1 MLDSPDDRI
10 GSVTG
15 TPAPPS
21 AEAPAPPQNLD
32 ALLRR
37 ARLAILWE
45 AVWPPLATAG
55 AVALLFVALSWF
67 GLWEVLPFWAR
78 ILGLVA
84 FAAAFVLALLPLARV
99 REPARAAL
107 LARIDRASGRA
118 HRPATALAEP
128 LANGEED
135 PVTRALWQA
144 HRTRALANAT
154 GLTSGPVRPAMAARD
169 PRALR
174 FAVIL
179 AALVAFFWAGDDRTA
194 RLASAFDW
202 RSPSAA
208 ATPPRLDAWVTPPAY
223 TGRPPIFLT
232 AATPRDP
239 AQAAVPGDEPTR
251 SVPAGSVLVVRTS
264 GGDAEISAGPGAH
277 ALETEDKPAP
287 SGAPPAPAGA
297 TIAEHRFALDRSTEI
312 TATPASGERRV
323 WRFDV
328 VPDTAPQI
336 AFQTLPR
343 LNERGSLVLG
353 YRIDDDYGVQ
363 AANALVELPK
373 TKPVE
378 GAVPPRPLYGPP
390 EIRLALP
397 QARGRSGP
405 ATTTYDGVEHPW
417 AGARVLMTL
426 VARDEPGQE
435 SRSEQLEAILPSR
448 PFTQPL
454 ARALVEQRRILALD
468 ARAHERVADAIDALT
483 LFPERFTPQSG
494 VYLGLRSAYWQ
505 VLKGRTDDELRAAA
519 DYLWEMALAIEE
531 GDLAGLSKDLKSAEQ
546 ALRDALDRN
555 APDAEIKKL
564 MDQLRAALDQFMQ
577 EMARRQEN
585 APSRQAQIPPNARIL
600 TPDDIKKMM
609 DRLENLARGGNKDAA
624 KDMLAEL
631 RDMLDN
637 LQKGQTAEQGEA
649 DEGAEAQARALDELG
664 RMIRE
669 QSELRDKTFQQG
681 QQAEREQQGNGPE
694 QRGENGQKQPGGSG
708 ELGQKQGDLKKRL
721 QELMRGLEA
730 QGMEGDQALGE
741 AGKAMGRAEGQLGQG
756 DPGSAVGAQ
765 GQALEAL
772 RQGAKGMAERMGEGQ
787 GEGQGQAQGQG
798 QPRGRRPG
806 GTASGEDT
814 DPLGRPTRA
823 RRYDPGANVRVPGEI
838 EAQRARRVLEELRR
852 RVGEPS
858 RPQDELDYLDR
869 LLRED

>member
-1 MLDSPDDRI
+1 M
-10 GSVTG
+10 
-15 TPAPPS
+15 PPR
-21 AEAPAPPQNLD
+21 NLD

-45 AVWPPLATAG
+45 AIWPPLATAG

-67 GLWEVLPFWAR
+67 GLWDWLPGWAR
-78 ILGLVA
+78 IIGLLA
-84 FAAAFVLALLPLARV
+84 IAAALVWALLPLSLI
-99 REPARAAL
+99 REPSRASL

-128 LANGEED
+128 LASGDDD

-144 HRTRALANAT
+144 HRSRSLANAT

-174 FAVIL
+174 FAVVL
-179 AALVAFFWAGDDRTA
+179 AAVIAFFWAGEDRTA
-194 RLASAFDW
+194 RLAQAFGW
-202 RSPSAA
+202 RGTGTS

-232 AATPRDP
+232 ATAAADP
-239 AQAAVPGDEPTR
+239 AQAVIAGDDEPAR

-264 GGDAEISAGPGAH
+264 GGDVDINAGPGAR
-277 ALETEDKPAP
+277 ALEAEDN
-287 SGAPPAPAGA
+287 PAPAGA
-297 TIAEHRFALDRSTEI
+297 PQAPAGTAIAEHRFSLDRSTEI
-312 TATPASGERRV
+312 TAKPSSGDSRT

-336 AFQTLPR
+336 AWQGVPR
-343 LNERGSLVLG
+343 LNERGSLVLS

-363 AANALVELPK
+363 TANALVELPK
-373 TKPVE
+373 PRIAKE

-405 ATTTYDGVEHPW
+405 ATTIYDGVEHPW

-426 VARDEPGQE
+426 IARDEPGTE
-435 SRSEQLEAILPSR
+435 GRSEQLEATLPAR

-454 ARALVEQRRILALD
+454 ARALVEQRRVLALD
-468 ARAHERVADAIDALT
+468 ARSHERVADAIDALT

-505 VLKGRTDDELRAAA
+505 VLKGRNDEELRAAA
-519 DYLWEMALAIEE
+519 DFLWEMALAIEE
-531 GDLAGLSKDLKSAEQ
+531 GDLAGLSKDLKAAEQ
-546 ALRDALDRN
+546 ALREALDRN
-555 APDAEIKKL
+555 APDDEIKRL

-585 APSRQAQIPPNARIL
+585 APSRAAQIPPNARIL
-600 TPDDIKKMM
+600 TPEDLKKMM

-631 RDMLDN
+631 RDMLNN
-637 LQKGQTAEQGEA
+637 LQSGQTAQGGEM

-681 QQAEREQQGNGPE
+681 QQGNQPE
-694 QRGENGQKQPGGSG
+694 QGGEGGQQQPGQSG
-708 ELGQKQGDLKKRL
+708 EQPGQQSGQQPGQLGQQQGDLRKRL
-721 QELMRGLEA
+721 EELMRGLEA
-730 QGMEGDQALGE
+730 QGMQGDQALGE

-756 DPGSAVGAQ
+756 NPGSAVGAQ

-787 GEGQGQAQGQG
+787 GQGQGQAQGQEQG
-798 QPRGRRPG
+798 EGPGGRRR

-823 RRYDPGANVRVPGEI
+823 RRYDPGSNVRVPGEI

-852 RVGEPS
+852 RVSEPG

-869 LLRED
+869 LLRE